1 MKSII
6 PRDHEVRRL
15 ASSGSVLI
23 WRRVKVQPCMCVP
36 SSIAKVS
43 GGLAQ
48 WREVDVPKYGCE
60 EHAWLNGGHIHDEC
74 KCPHGATGETR
85 WVKESGYWIKDGG
98 DGNPCVAYRAD
109 NVMVPPGFRWK
120 PSTTM
125 PSWASRFRVT
135 LSVSCRRIQSV
146 TDFEAFT
153 SGAPSEVGRITGP
166 YCMSYVQGL
175 RSIIESRNPGSW
187 ERGDWFWAIEC
198 KEEK

>member
-1 MKSII
+1 
-6 PRDHEVRRL
+6 
-15 ASSGSVLI
+15 
-23 WRRVKVQPCMCVP
+23 MCVP

-60 EHAWLNGGHIHDEC
+60 EHAWLHGGPTHDEC
-74 KCPHGATGETR
+74 KCPFGATGETR
-85 WVKESGYWIKDGG
+85 WVKEAWASIGYGRRYGVEVVYQSDNTDFPRQRGHQID
-98 DGNPCVAYRAD
+98 AD
-109 NVMVPPGFRWK
+109 IPTFGQFFRPMELTKW
-120 PSTTM
+120 SAHRM
-125 PSWASRFRVT
+125 PSWASRFRVALT
-135 LSVSCRRIQSV
+135 VSCRQIKSV

-153 SGAPSEVGRITGP
+153 SGAPSEAGRITGP